1 MSATAQAASQS
12 VHGAPSVST
21 VSLWTGRAL
30 STLLVLF
37 LLLDAVMKFDKPAPV
52 LQACAQ
58 LGLPLNLVSTI
69 GAILLVCT
77 VPYAIP
83 RTSILGAILLTG
95 YFGGAVLS
103 NLRVGNPL
111 FTNTLSRCISAHGPG
126 SDSICGT
133 SAFGRLSRSG
143 ARLSAVDAADEW
155 R

>member
-1 MSATAQAASQS
+1 MSRTAQAASQS
-12 VHGAPSVST
+12 VHGAPCVPT
-21 VSLWTGRAL
+21 VSLWIGRAL

-37 LLLDAVMKFDKPAPV
+37 LLLDAVMKFVKPAPV

-77 VPYAIP
+77 VLYAIP
-83 RTSILGAILLTG
+83 RTSILDAILLTG

-111 FTNTLSRCISAHGPG
+111 FTNTLFPVYFDALTWLGLYLRDVRLRVLATLRRQAAHG
-126 SDSICGT
+126 
-133 SAFGRLSRSG
+133 GRL
-143 ARLSAVDAADEW
+143 
-155 R
+155 

>member
-1 MSATAQAASQS
+1 MNRTAQAEYQS
-12 VHGAPSVST
+12 VHGAPCVPT

-37 LLLDAVMKFDKPAPV
+37 LLLDAVMKFVKPAPV
-52 LQACAQ
+52 LQACVQ

-69 GAILLVCT
+69 GASLLVCS
-77 VPYAIP
+77 VLYAIP

-111 FTNTLSRCISAHGPG
+111 FTNTLFPVYFGALTWLGLYLRDVRLQVLVTLRRQAAHGG
-126 SDSICGT
+126 C
-133 SAFGRLSRSG
+133 L
-143 ARLSAVDAADEW
+143 
-155 R
+155 

>member
-1 MSATAQAASQS
+1 MSA
-12 VHGAPSVST
+12 

-37 LLLDAVMKFDKPAPV
+37 LLLDAVMKFVKPASV

-58 LGLPLNLVSTI
+58 LGLPLNLVSSI

-77 VPYAIP
+77 VLYAIP

-111 FTNTLSRCISAHGPG
+111 FTNTLFPVY
-126 SDSICGT
+126 
-133 SAFGRLSRSG
+133 FGALVWLGLYLRD
-143 ARLSAVDAADEW
+143 ARLRALFTLRRQAVHGE
-155 R
+155 RL

>member
-1 MSATAQAASQS
+1 MGATAQVASQS
-12 VHGAPSVST
+12 VHGAPSVPT

-37 LLLDAVMKFDKPAPV
+37 LLLDALMKFVKPAPV

-77 VPYAIP
+77 VLYAIP

-111 FTNTLSRCISAHGPG
+111 FSNTLFPVYFGALTWLGLYLWDVRLRALVTLRRQAVLG
-126 SDSICGT
+126 
-133 SAFGRLSRSG
+133 GRL
-143 ARLSAVDAADEW
+143 
-155 R
+155 

>member
-1 MSATAQAASQS
+1 MSRTAQAESQS
-12 VHGAPSVST
+12 VHGAPCVPT

-37 LLLDAVMKFDKPAPV
+37 LLLDAVMKFVKPAPV
-52 LQACAQ
+52 LQACVQ

-69 GAILLVCT
+69 GASLLVCS
-77 VPYAIP
+77 VLYAIP

-111 FTNTLSRCISAHGPG
+111 FTKTLFPVYFGALTWLGLYLRASAFRCLSRC
-126 SDSICGT
+126 
-133 SAFGRLSRSG
+133 G
-143 ARLSAVDAADEW
+143 ARPPTVGASDEW